1 MYNLSLLIKQSKFPL
16 PFPKSDIPRTM
27 ANVFVALRSFFAEL
41 FSRFFLLALFAL
53 YMVKRDPEPAFFLS
67 FLQVDEAD
75 MTLGVRASGR
85 GRRETVLFNLF
96 NSCLFVSPPFF
107 FGCEAWLVAA
117 APLAGGEDEVE
128 DDGAD
133 AIRGFGLGLEFVSST
148 GSCITAVLAA
158 PSYPESFLPFCRSPP
173 S

>member
-1 MYNLSLLIKQSKFPL
+1 
-16 PFPKSDIPRTM
+16 M

-75 MTLGVRASGR
+75 ITLGVRASGR
-85 GRRETVLFNLF
+85 GRRETALFSLF
-96 NSCLFVSPPFF
+96 NSCLFVSPPFLF
-107 FGCEAWLVAA
+107 VCEAWPVAA

-128 DDGAD
+128 DDGPE
-133 AIRGFGLGLEFVSST
+133 AIRGFGLGLEFVSTT

-158 PSYPESFLPFCRSPP
+158 PSYPGSFLPFCRSPP
-173 S
+173 SCA

>member
-1 MYNLSLLIKQSKFPL
+1 MKESRN
-16 PFPKSDIPRTM
+16 IPRTM
-27 ANVFVALRSFFAEL
+27 ASVFVAFRSFFAEL

-75 MTLGVRASGR
+75 ITLGVRPSGR
-85 GRRETVLFNLF
+85 GRRETVLLSLF

-107 FGCEAWLVAA
+107 LDACEAWPAA
-117 APLAGGEDEVE
+117 LAGGEDEVE

-133 AIRGFGLGLEFVSST
+133 EAIRGLGLGLEFVSST
-148 GSCITAVLAA
+148 GS
-158 PSYPESFLPFCRSPP
+158 
-173 S
+173 